1 MKSTRMLRPKSL
13 HGPGGKLP
21 VGKTFFYSNL
31 VQHEGGDEFVPG
43 TKVRR
48 LRLVKL
54 GKRAVAAFEEEVD
67 ELIAGLSA
75 ERDTAPPLVC
85 ARPKAVSG
93 GGQ

>member
-13 HGPGGKLP
+13 HGPGGKLG

-54 GKRAVAAFEEEVD
+54 GRRAVAAFEHEVD
-67 ELIAGLSA
+67 ELIAALGA
-75 ERDTAPPLVC
+75 ERDAAPPLVL
-85 ARPKAVSG
+85 RSSTDRFRG
-93 GGQ
+93 GR